1 MQFPC
6 FPPQHHSPQ
15 KMNSTEDDLPPP
27 PPELTRQPEVVAPV
41 NDRPTVSVHT
51 VHRAPPLS
59 SATYEKELPPPVSLR
74 SVVRLCFFFSS
85 LLSVWC
91 LCRILPPTP
100 LPPPHS
106 PTPYSVVS
114 WCFTLWLFKCDASV
128 SFTFWVWQICRV
140 LPLPTS
146 RELWC
151 FIFGCDVSVGYWSQV
166 ERCDLEFYLWVW
178 HIC

>member
-74 SVVRLCFFFSS
+74 SVVRLLFFSS
-85 LLSVWC
+85 CQFDASVGYR
-91 LCRILPPTP
+91 LP
-100 LPPPHS
+100 LPCPPHTR
-106 PTPYSVVS
+106 TPYSVVS
-114 WCFTLWLFKCDASV
+114 WCCTLWLFKCDASV
-128 SFTFWVWQICRV
+128 SFTFWVWHICRV
-140 LPLPTS
+140 LPPPTG
-146 RELWC
+146 RELWWC
-151 FIFGCDVSVGYWSQV
+151 FIFGCDLSVGYWS
-166 ERCDLEFYLWVW
+166 
-178 HIC
+178 

>member
-74 SVVRLCFFFSS
+74 SVVRLCFFFLS

-100 LPPPHS
+100 LPPHTAPPHI
-106 PTPYSVVS
+106 V
-114 WCFTLWLFKCDASV
+114 LWVD
-128 SFTFWVWQICRV
+128 V
-140 LPLPTS
+140 LPFDSSSVMP
-146 RELWC
+146 LWVSP
-151 FIFGCDVSVGYWSQV
+151 FGCGKSVGYCPYPPV
-166 ERCDLEFYLWVW
+166 ESCEVLSLGVTYLWG
-178 HIC
+178 IDPR